1 MEYIKPGIGL
11 LGAAILGL
19 GLFFVFEV
27 YIAADEGDS
36 FTNQVIS
43 KEAPLSA
50 LPVQLQI
57 PSIKIDAFVQ
67 TVGLAEDSVGEMA
80 VPDNFTDV
88 GWYKYGPRP
97 GMPGSAVMAG
107 HLNGKNVPEA
117 VFYNLGEVEIG
128 DHVMVIGEDGTVLTF
143 TVVDVR
149 IYAHDADTE
158 EVFVSNDGVV
168 RLNLIT
174 CAGDWLSNED
184 LYEERTV
191 IFTELLSET
200 E

>member
-27 YIAADEGDS
+27 YIATDEAES
-36 FTNQVIS
+36 FTGQTIEEVS
-43 KEAPLSA
+43 LPA

-57 PSIKIDAFVQ
+57 PSIEVDALVQ
-67 TVGLAEDSVGEMA
+67 TVGLAEDSIGEMA
-80 VPDNFTDV
+80 VPDNFSDV

-97 GMPGSAVMAG
+97 GQAGSAVMTG

-117 VFYNLGEVEIG
+117 VFYDLGDVKIG
-128 DHVMVIGEDGTVLTF
+128 DNVLVTGDDGTVLTF

-149 IYAHDADTE
+149 VYAHDADTE
-158 EVFVSNDGVV
+158 EVFISNDGRV

-174 CAGDWLSNED
+174 CAGDWLSQAE

-191 IFTELLSET
+191 IFTELLSEVD
-200 E
+200 